1 MGELATSKKSV
12 TLGKQNNYQSWLPD
26 IVTRKLEKNTQM
38 ARRPSKP
45 GQSDP
50 LRRDPSSGRSVRSP
64 GGSHV
69 QLEGE
74 DPWAGGLRLQTLAV
88 SLQECHHLPV
98 SP

>member
-1 MGELATSKKSV
+1 M
-12 TLGKQNNYQSWLPD
+12 SWLLL
-26 IVTRKLEKNTQM
+26 RNQLLLENKIIINPGYLILLPENLKKNTQM

-50 LRRDPSSGRSVRSP
+50 LRRDPSSGRSVRSL

-74 DPWAGGLRLQTLAV
+74 DPWARGLRLQTLAV